1 MANQTTQSFGLFSGS
16 GGGGGGAGTVTSVA
30 MTVPAALSVSG
41 SPITSAGTLAV
52 TGAGTTAQYIDGT
65 GALQTTGNVNGL
77 VSTFN
82 GGTNTPQTISG
93 SSGTINIYDPT
104 IFPSTTFTM
113 TQNGRASFSVGRAGV
128 NERVGIS
135 NAATF
140 DLISISVTVTTTCSG
155 GGVFIAA
162 VAGGGVMAQSF
173 TATPAIPI
181 TCDGTTQSIVL
192 TCPDFRIGNIV
203 QAPTS
208 ANTDFIQTTY
218 VTSASGGTFGYTDIT
233 ITNTQFSD

>member
-1 MANQTTQSFGLFSGS
+1 MANQTTQSFGIFSGS
-16 GGGGGGAGTVTSVA
+16 GGGGGAAGTVTSVA
-30 MTVPAALSVSG
+30 MTVPSALSVAG
-41 SPITSAGTLAV
+41 SPITSSGTLAV
-52 TGAGTTAQYIDGT
+52 TGAGSTAQYIDGT

-82 GGTNTPQTISG
+82 GGANATQALSPT
-93 SSGTINIYDPT
+93 GTLNMYDPT
-104 IFPSTTFTM
+104 VFPSTTFTM
-113 TQNGRASFSVGRAGV
+113 TQNGRAAFAITRAGV
-128 NERVGIS
+128 FERVGIS
-135 NAATF
+135 GAATF
-140 DLISISVTVTTTCSG
+140 DLITVSVSVETNCSG
-155 GGVFIAA
+155 GGVFLAA
-162 VAGGGVMAQSF
+162 VAGNAVMAQSF
-173 TATPAIPI
+173 TATPALIS
-181 TCDGTTQSIVL
+181 CDGTTQTQVI

>member
-1 MANQTTQSFGLFSGS
+1 MANQTTQSFGIFSGS
-16 GGGGGGAGTVTSVA
+16 GGGGGAAGTVTSVA
-30 MTVPAALSVSG
+30 MTVPSALSVAG
-41 SPITSAGTLAV
+41 SPITSSGTLAV
-52 TGAGTTAQYIDGT
+52 TGAGSTAQYIDGT

-93 SSGTINIYDPT
+93 SSGTIDMYDPT

-135 NAATF
+135 GAATF

-155 GGVFIAA
+155 GGAFIAA

-173 TATPAIPI
+173 TATPALIS
-181 TCDGTTQSIVL
+181 CNGTTQTQVI
-192 TCPDFRIGNIV
+192 TCPDFRIGSNV

-208 ANTDFIQTTY
+208 ANTDFIQTTF
-218 VTSASGGTFGYTDIT
+218 VTSASGGTYGYTDIT

>member
-1 MANQTTQSFGLFSGS
+1 MANQTTQSFGIFSGS
-16 GGGGGGAGTVTSVA
+16 GGGGGAAGTVTSVA
-30 MTVPAALSVSG
+30 MTVPSALSVAG
-41 SPITSAGTLAV
+41 SPITSSGTLAV
-52 TGAGTTAQYIDGT
+52 TGAGSTAQYIDGT

-93 SSGTINIYDPT
+93 SSGTIDMYDPT

-135 NAATF
+135 GAATF

-155 GGVFIAA
+155 GGAFIAA

-173 TATPAIPI
+173 TATPALIS
-181 TCDGTTQSIVL
+181 CDGTTQTQVI

-208 ANTDFIQTTY
+208 ANTDFIQTTW
-218 VTSASGGTFGYTDIT
+218 VCNSPTGTVRYSDIT